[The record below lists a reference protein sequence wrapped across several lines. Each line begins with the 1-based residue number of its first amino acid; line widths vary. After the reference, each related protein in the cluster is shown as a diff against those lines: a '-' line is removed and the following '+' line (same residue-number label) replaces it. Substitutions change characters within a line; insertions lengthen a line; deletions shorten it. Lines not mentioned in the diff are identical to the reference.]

1 MTAYVPIRVF
11 LEKATN
17 YHEKLSFFYMVILYF
32 LWNELQETAATF
44 SRCNPWVIVWVIR
57 LNLIER
63 TTLNSTWT
71 QQHGVFLK
79 G

>member
-44 SRCNPWVIVWVIR
+44 
-57 LNLIER
+57 
-63 TTLNSTWT
+63 
-71 QQHGVFLK
+71 F
-79 G
+79 